1 MTCVHG
7 NLTQLYSDVGTKLYI
22 LDHVDL
28 FLNIIFSCAQDVV
41 KMTIAHQI
49 EFIILD
55 WHSGL

>member
-7 NLTQLYSDVGTKLYI
+7 NLTQLFSDVGTKLYI

-28 FLNIIFSCAQDVV
+28 FFNIIFSCAQDVA
-41 KMTIAHQI
+41 KMAIAHEI

-55 WHSGL
+55 